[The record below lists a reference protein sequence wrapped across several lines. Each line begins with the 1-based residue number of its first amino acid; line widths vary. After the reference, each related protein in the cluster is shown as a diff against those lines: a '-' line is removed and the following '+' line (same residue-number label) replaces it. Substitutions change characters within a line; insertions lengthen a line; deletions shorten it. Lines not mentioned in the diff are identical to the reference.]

1 MVSVCVNFW
10 RVHYLTSSECAS
22 LGSKSEI
29 MLNHITGV
37 IDACFLL
44 ILFVMDSL
52 HNRLSLK
59 IALVRFR
66 NFFLRENCWCWLGFQ
81 AKLSSTWWHV
91 PIISVIVISSR
102 IPPNFGTP
110 SNFFFVSVN
119 HYDLNYWIL
128 SNLWCLFFVLRFCC
142 NAKTKIVGYCL
153 SFCPK
158 WTSKNQT
165 RSNFSF

>member
-1 MVSVCVNFW
+1 MFLDNSKKGFLGSILLCKN
-10 RVHYLTSSECAS
+10 VHLKSYC
-22 LGSKSEI
+22 SKSED

-59 IALVRFR
+59 IALVGFR
-66 NFFLRENCWCWLGFQ
+66 NFFLRENCWCWLGFE

-110 SNFFFVSVN
+110 SNFFCLRESLWPELLNFVQIMMAFFSSK
-119 HYDLNYWIL
+119 IL
-128 SNLWCLFFVLRFCC
+128 LQLE
-142 NAKTKIVGYCL
+142 
-153 SFCPK
+153 
-158 WTSKNQT
+158 QT
-165 RSNFSF
+165 ILVFPVSQ